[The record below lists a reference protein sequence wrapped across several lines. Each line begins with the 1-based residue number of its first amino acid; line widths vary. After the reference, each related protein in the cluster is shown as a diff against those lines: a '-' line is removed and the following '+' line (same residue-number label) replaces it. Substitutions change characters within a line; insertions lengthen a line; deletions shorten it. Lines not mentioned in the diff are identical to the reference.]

1 MIITQQDFLR
11 AAMKKME
18 MRRAAFAERIGC
30 SVRALD
36 KWLLPPSSKDH
47 RTMDETIWVSIR
59 EILAHDK
66 LKAKVLKD
74 QVLKAKSESLSNS

>member
-1 MIITQQDFLR
+1 MSPTQQDFLR
-11 AAMKKME
+11 ASMKTVN

-36 KWLLPPSSKDH
+36 KWLLPPNSKDH

-59 EILAHDK
+59 EILAHNK
-66 LKAKVLKD
+66 LKEKVLKD
-74 QVLKAKSESLSNS
+74 QNLKATSHPKATT